1 MEKEKEH
8 VQDILAWL
16 SRNFHD
22 YLILAGIVNE
32 KAKLIDYKQGT
43 GHLQLSSVRQN
54 DININTSLIFSLAK
68 QFEDLTGSL
77 AHSVMTYDDH
87 EVIIMDVSAGTILYV
102 ICTAGAASDIIDGLT
117 RLNENVPV
125 REESNKWVVT
135 GYNTDFVS
143 SDWTGR

>member
-8 VQDILAWL
+8 VQDILGWL

-32 KAKLIDYKQGT
+32 KAKLIDYKKGT
-43 GHLQLSSVRQN
+43 GHMQLSSGRQN
-54 DININTSLIFSLAK
+54 DININVSLIFSLAK
-68 QFEDLTGSL
+68 QFEDFTGSL

-87 EVIIMDVSAGTILYV
+87 DVIIMDVSAGTILYV
-102 ICTAGAASDIIDGLT
+102 ICAAGAASDIIDGLI
-117 RLNENVPV
+117 RLNEDVPV

-135 GYNTDFVS
+135 GYNADFVS

>member
-1 MEKEKEH
+1 MEKEKEY

-16 SRNFHD
+16 SRNFTD
-22 YLILAGIVNE
+22 NLILAGIVNE
-32 KAKLIDYKQGT
+32 KAKMIDYQKGT
-43 GHLQLSSVRQN
+43 GLLQLNSVRQN
-54 DININTSLIFSLAK
+54 DINVNVSLIFSLAK
-68 QFEDLTGSL
+68 QFEDFTGSL

-117 RLNENVPV
+117 RLNEDAPV

-135 GYNTDFVS
+135 GHNTDFVS